1 MIMNIGQAELVLTDG
16 RLDHVYDDL
25 QVGNTTQTEV
35 AKIQTKDAKKPRV

>member
-1 MIMNIGQAELVLTDG
+1 MIMSIGQAELVLTDG
-16 RLDHVYDDL
+16 HLYHVCEDL